1 MNALKKLMDQTYSYS
16 VEAGED
22 MQEMYLADLA
32 DFQSVFYALTT
43 GLVEDAKIKI
53 NYMDT
58 EPREQAVLAI
68 AEDKGASWV
77 ANNLG
82 WKVN

>member
-1 MNALKKLMDQTYSYS
+1 MNALKKLIDQTYSYA

-22 MQEMYLADLA
+22 LQEMYIADLA
-32 DFQSVFYALTT
+32 DFQSVFAALTT

-82 WKVN
+82 WEVN